1 MLWDWTNK
9 MHHSAEKWFQKIYSN
24 QEHITSLLAT
34 LIIEFFLMHRIQIDT
49 ELYKDIYA
57 DWLTLEMGRNK
68 INKKQIVTTTFH
80 LPLPQCYIRSENA
93 DSSLARVAFW
103 LLDSYFRLFL
113 FFILAFF
120 LGWKYQVGSTTTRVE
135 YRINKLRGKD
145 KSTHPFIF

>member
-1 MLWDWTNK
+1 
-9 MHHSAEKWFQKIYSN
+9 
-24 QEHITSLLAT
+24 
-34 LIIEFFLMHRIQIDT
+34 MHRIQIDT
-49 ELYKDIYA
+49 ELYKDIYV

-103 LLDSYFRLFL
+103 LVDSYFRLL

-120 LGWKYQVGSTTTRVE
+120 FWAENTR
-135 YRINKLRGKD
+135 
-145 KSTHPFIF
+145 

>member
-1 MLWDWTNK
+1 MIK
-9 MHHSAEKWFQKIYSN
+9 CFEIEQIRCIIQQKSDSRKFIAIKN
-24 QEHITSLLAT
+24 ILLPLLAT

-80 LPLPQCYIRSENA
+80 LPFLQCYIRSENA

-103 LLDSYFRLFL
+103 LVDSYFRLFL

-120 LGWKYQVGSTTTRVE
+120 LGWKIPGRKYNNNKG
-135 YRINKLRGKD
+135 RIQNQQAEGEG
-145 KSTHPFIF
+145 